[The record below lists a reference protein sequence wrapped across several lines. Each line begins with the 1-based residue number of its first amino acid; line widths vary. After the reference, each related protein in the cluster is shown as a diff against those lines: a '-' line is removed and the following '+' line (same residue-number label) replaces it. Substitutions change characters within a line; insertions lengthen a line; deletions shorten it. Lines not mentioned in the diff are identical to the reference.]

1 MGQVIV
7 RNLDDAV
14 LESLRARAR
23 ERGKSMEQFLREG
36 ITAMAAPDRRAWLD
50 ELDQI
55 RSMAPVGSEERK
67 FPLAE
72 DLIREDR
79 DRQ

>member
-14 LESLRARAR
+14 LDALRKRAR
-23 ERGKSMEQFLREG
+23 ERGKSMEQFLREAL
-36 ITAMAAPDRRAWLD
+36 TAMATPDRRQWLE
-50 ELDQI
+50 ELDRI
-55 RSMAPVGSEERK
+55 RAMAPARQEGVV

-72 DLIREDR
+72 EMIREDR
-79 DRQ
+79 DRR